1 MVSRTRAEKFKRFA
15 DAGTFVPYQD
25 MERRSRD
32 HASQVT
38 SQLLAPG
45 ISTDAESELQS

>member
-25 MERRSRD
+25 MERRSSRD
-32 HASQVT
+32 IDRCRIGTPVVVHKK
-38 SQLLAPG
+38 
-45 ISTDAESELQS
+45 EM